1 MWVTE
6 QLLVPSER
14 EKIHRNKRW
23 QNFYFGVNCYLKW
36 FPLNTR
42 VIGVC
47 LCMHIFKLLTLFSG
61 CVWSY
66 EFDLI
71 LPITA
76 VGVWLC
82 LSSLLPLAMS
92 PARQRGGREFLQEW
106 RGGKVPGSS
115 CSRLNVIYCT
125 LWSWGSDLHSFCVFF
140 CVSGLVVLCVQE
152 AMTFYKWVFLPL
164 RGLDTYVNLCFQ
176 PTSAFFK
183 LLSSFHFFSMA
194 SWLQKLR
201 RS

>member
-14 EKIHRNKRW
+14 EKILRSKRW
-23 QNFYFGVNCYLKW
+23 QNCNFGINYYFKW

-42 VIGVC
+42 EIGVC
-47 LCMHIFKLLTLFSG
+47 LCVCTSLSLWFWSTLVHTLFSL
-61 CVWSY
+61 CVYSY

-76 VGVWLC
+76 AGVWLC

-92 PARQRGGREFLQEW
+92 PARQRGGREFVQEW
-106 RGGKVPGSS
+106 RGGKVPGPS

-125 LWSWGSDLHSFCVFF
+125 LWSWGSVLHSFCVLL
-140 CVSGLVVLCVQE
+140 CEWVSGMC
-152 AMTFYKWVFLPL
+152 P
-164 RGLDTYVNLCFQ
+164 RGDD
-176 PTSAFFK
+176 
-183 LLSSFHFFSMA
+183 LL
-194 SWLQKLR
+194 
-201 RS
+201 